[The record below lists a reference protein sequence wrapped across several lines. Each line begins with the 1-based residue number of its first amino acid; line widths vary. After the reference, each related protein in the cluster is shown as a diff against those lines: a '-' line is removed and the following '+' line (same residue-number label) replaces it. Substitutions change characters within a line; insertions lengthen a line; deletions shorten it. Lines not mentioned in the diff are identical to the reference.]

1 MKDLLKTVAKEL
13 GSRGGKK
20 TAKRFGIEHY
30 RKIQLLAAK
39 KRKEN
44 RKALVDKQPLTV

>member
-1 MKDLLKTVAKEL
+1 MKDLLKTAAKEL

-20 TAKRFGIEHY
+20 TAKRFGIEHF

-44 RKALVDKQPLTV
+44 NLAKVDNLA

>member
-1 MKDLLKTVAKEL
+1 MNNLKNAAKEL

-20 TAKRFGIEHY
+20 TAKRGPGYY
-30 RKIQLLAAK
+30 RAIQKLAAK

-44 RKALVDKQPLTV
+44 RLKAKTGLTK